1 MQVTGFGDKVAFIWS
16 VADILRGDF
25 KAHEFGQV
33 ILPFTVLRRLECALK
48 PTKADVV
55 ARAEGLVG
63 KVINVDKILQSTAGH
78 QLLQHLASDADQDP
92 RR

>member
-55 ARAEGLVG
+55 ARAEALVG
-63 KVINVDKILQSTAGH
+63 RVANVDPILRSTSRRRRAGLH
-78 QLLQHLASDADQDP
+78 RQ
-92 RR
+92 RRQG

>member
-48 PTKADVV
+48 PTKEAVV
-55 ARAEGLVG
+55 ARAKSLEG
-63 KVINVDKILQSTAGH
+63 KVANVDPLLQSAAGH
-78 QLLQHLASDADQDP
+78 NF
-92 RR
+92 